1 MHNEGASLKKLYHH
15 PFINVIVVLASLA
28 FAACDDTSGAGPSGN
43 GGMAGSSGS
52 GGESGD
58 GGSGGTSPDMGSQLC
73 IDDDGCT
80 DESTYC
86 DITEGGR
93 LGECVPGCREG
104 SCDDGQVCNEDTRE
118 CEDEPCESDGS
129 CPEDQYCNEDGA
141 CTPGCRSTEESCS
154 ELDDMGRSQVCD
166 MDSRSCL
173 PLMPCC
179 TGVDMCAV
187 ELEQA
192 CLELNGVSLNGAAD
206 CSTNPCGV
214 ECVEDADCG
223 ADTGR
228 FCNQDDGRCQDG
240 CRKGR

>member
-1 MHNEGASLKKLYHH
+1 MTQRCRALRERRHGG
-15 PFINVIVVLASLA
+15 VIGLRRQQRR
-28 FAACDDTSGAGPSGN
+28 G
-43 GGMAGSSGS
+43 
-52 GGESGD
+52 
-58 GGSGGTSPDMGSQLC
+58 GGSGGTSLNMGSQLC

-80 DESTYC
+80 DENTYC

-118 CEDEPCESDGS
+118 CEDEPCESDGD

-141 CTPGCRSTEESCS
+141 CTPGCRSTEEVLL

-240 CRKGR
+240 CRIDDPIACGEGQLCSDETHQCVDLLCGNDAD